1 MWGVAYEIAKEDEEM
16 VTVQLDHREKD
27 GYNKQLVTFCPANNI
42 LTDCENNKPSKIS
55 CLVFFFRKCGNKC
68 VFV

>member
-27 GYNKQLVTFCPANNI
+27 GYNKLPVTFHPANNTLI
-42 LTDCENNKPSKIS
+42 DTENNKSGM
-55 CLVFFFRKCGNKC
+55 F
-68 VFV
+68 